1 MKEKGFTLMELLAVL
16 VILGIILG
24 ITLPKVTQTLER
36 ANQDTLKEN
45 AESLLSV
52 VKKTYLDYAG
62 SELYFDVESPIL
74 MIDGVSQGELDYN
87 GSLPK
92 KGWAKVGR
100 NGVACIAVSDGT
112 YCAYKVDEVEPIAVE
127 EISPEDCIAKVC
139 QN

>member
-1 MKEKGFTLMELLAVL
+1 MNKKGFTLMELLAVL

-45 AESLLSV
+45 ADALLSV

-62 SELYFDVESPIL
+62 SELYFDVENSIL
-74 MIDGVSQGELDYN
+74 MVDGVSQGELDYN
-87 GSLPK
+87 GTLPK
-92 KGWAKVGR
+92 KGWVKIGR
-100 NGVACIAVSDGT
+100 NGVPCMAVSDGT
-112 YCAYKVDEVEPIAVE
+112 YCAYKVDEIEPIAVVELSQE
-127 EISPEDCIAKVC
+127 ECIAKVC

>member
-1 MKEKGFTLMELLAVL
+1 MELLAVL

-36 ANQDTLKEN
+36 ANQDTLKDN
-45 AESLLSV
+45 AEALLSV

-62 SELYFDVESPIL
+62 SELYLDVENPIL

-87 GSLPK
+87 GTLPK
-92 KGWAKVGR
+92 RGWVKIGS
-100 NGVACIAVSDGT
+100 NGVSCMAVSDET
-112 YCAYKVDEVEPIAVE
+112 YCAYKVDEIEPIAVVE
-127 EISPEDCIAKVC
+127 LSPEDCIAKVC